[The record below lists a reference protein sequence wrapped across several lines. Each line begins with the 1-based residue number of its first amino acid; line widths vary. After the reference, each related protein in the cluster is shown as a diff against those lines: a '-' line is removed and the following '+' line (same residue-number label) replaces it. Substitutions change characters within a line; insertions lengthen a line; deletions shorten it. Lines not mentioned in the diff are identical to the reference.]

1 MKKINLQNIKDSLTK
16 NELSKIMAGS
26 GNDVNNNNSVAQCYC
41 TFNNNSVSIII
52 ILLSLVAVLVN
63 DKIHLSK
70 VSSTIYENHQS
81 VIFDA

>member
-41 TFNNNSVSIII
+41 TFNNNSVINNNNSIE
-52 ILLSLVAVLVN
+52 SCSCTC
-63 DKIHLSK
+63 K
-70 VSSTIYENHQS
+70 
-81 VIFDA
+81 